1 MKALALKINNLIQP
15 LRTLSDSVA
24 SPFFDLGVRFY
35 MAHIFFSS
43 GMLKFEN
50 FLNDD
55 WESTTFLFEE
65 IHPIPGVNSDLSAVA
80 GTAGELILPI
90 LLALGLFGRLGAA
103 GLLIM
108 TATIQFAIP
117 AEYGMQNPDHYF
129 WMFLL
134 GMILLKGSGNISV
147 DHVIQKWLNK

>member
-1 MKALALKINNLIQP
+1 MKALAFKINNLIQP

-24 SPFFDLGVRFY
+24 SPFFDLSVRFY

-43 GMLKFEN
+43 GMLKFKG
-50 FLNDD
+50 FINDD
-55 WESTTFLFEE
+55 WESTIFLFEE
-65 IHPIPGVNSDLSAVA
+65 IHPIPGINPNIAAIA

-103 GLLIM
+103 GLLVM

-117 AEYGMQNPDHYF
+117 TEYGIQNPDHYF

-134 GMILLKGSGNISV
+134 GMILLKGSGKISV

>member
-1 MKALALKINNLIQP
+1 MKALAFKINNLIQP

-24 SPFFDLGVRFY
+24 SPFFDLSVRFY

-43 GMLKFEN
+43 GILKFEN

-55 WESTTFLFEE
+55 WESTIFLFEE
-65 IHPIPGVNSDLSAVA
+65 IHPITGISPNIAAIA

-103 GLLIM
+103 GLLVI

-117 AEYGMQNPDHYF
+117 TEYGIQNPDHYF

-134 GMILLKGSGNISV
+134 GMILLKGSGKISV

>member
-1 MKALALKINNLIQP
+1 MNALALKINNLIQP
-15 LRTLSDSVA
+15 LRTLSDSIA
-24 SPFFDLGVRFY
+24 SPFFDLCVRFY

-43 GMLKFEN
+43 GILKFEN

-55 WESTTFLFEE
+55 WESTIFLFEE
-65 IHPIPGVNSDLSAVA
+65 IHPIPGINPNIAAIA

-103 GLLIM
+103 GLLVM

-117 AEYGMQNPDHYF
+117 TEYGIQNPDHYF

-134 GMILLKGSGNISV
+134 GMILLKGSGKISV